1 MRPRHCMVCA
11 EILLAGQL
19 LLPASLQ
26 AGNSESEIMDRHE
39 HGAPFFGEA
48 KDVSSMKPVQG
59 AVIKGKLATG
69 RAVPIAVNTNDEGRF
84 KLPGFGK
91 GIDPASVEISCA
103 KQGYKTLDVIRR
115 RVGSD
120 ADAPVEIECLLDPQ
134 S

>member
-1 MRPRHCMVCA
+1 MRLPSA
-11 EILLAGQL
+11 SILLLAAL
-19 LLPASLQ
+19 SLFPASLQ
-26 AGNSESEIMDRHE
+26 AGGSESEIQDSHE

-59 AVIKGKLATG
+59 AVIKGLPTKG
-69 RAVPIAVNTNDEGRF
+69 GGVPLFVNTNMEGRF

-91 GIDPASVEISCA
+91 GIDPASIEITCA

>member
-1 MRPRHCMVCA
+1 MRPLHYISCA
-11 EILLAGQL
+11 AFLLTGQL
-19 LLPASLQ
+19 LLPVNLQ
-26 AGNSESEIMDRHE
+26 AGNSESEIMDSHE

-69 RAVPIAVNTNDEGRF
+69 RGAPKLVNTNSEGRF
-84 KLPGFGK
+84 KMPGFGP
-91 GIDPASVEISCA
+91 GIDPATIEITCA